1 MVRIAIFITLGGV
14 RGGALRLVCFHTDES
29 RLPRAPHA
37 FIRLIHAP
45 KLKVEHY
52 RDDPRSLMQ

>member
-1 MVRIAIFITLGGV
+1 MVSIAIFITPGGV
-14 RGGALRLVCFHTDES
+14 RGGALRFVCFHTAES
-29 RLPRAPHA
+29 RFPRAPRA
-37 FIRLIHAP
+37 FMRQIHAP